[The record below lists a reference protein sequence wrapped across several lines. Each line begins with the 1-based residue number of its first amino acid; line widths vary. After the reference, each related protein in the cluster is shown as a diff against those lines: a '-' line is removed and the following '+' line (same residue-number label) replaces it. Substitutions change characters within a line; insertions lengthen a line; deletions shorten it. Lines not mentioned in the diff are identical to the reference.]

1 MTMTLEQLTNGMRK
15 RVATRSGLDGTVK
28 YDFGA
33 DGVIFVDNST
43 TPFSVSNE
51 SREADCV
58 ISVSLADYAAI
69 VRGELDD
76 NLAFVMGRLRVT
88 GNTAIAMSLPSV
100 LGSMGGTQEGAN
112 GLALPSAE
120 IFKAASS
127 EPR

>member
-1 MTMTLEQLTNGMRK
+1 MTITLEQLTNGMRR

-43 TPFSVSNE
+43 VPFSVSNE
-51 SREADCV
+51 NREADCV
-58 ISVSLADYAAI
+58 VSVSLADYVAI

-76 NLAFVMGRLRVT
+76 NLAFVMGRLQVT

-100 LGSMGGTQEGAN
+100 LGSMGGSLEGAN

-120 IFKAASS
+120 ILQVARA

>member
-1 MTMTLEQLTNGMRK
+1 MTITLEQLTNGMRR

-58 ISVSLADYAAI
+58 VSVSLEDYVAI

-76 NLAFVMGRLRVT
+76 NLAFVMGRLRIT

-100 LGSMGGTQEGAN
+100 LGSMNGANEGAN

-120 IFKAASS
+120 ILQVVSH
-127 EPR
+127 EPH